1 MQILVTL
8 WRTVHFEGLEHIF
21 VGGGCLLAERQGKVQ
36 VEGGRGLGEE
46 EGTKPETVAKKTSH
60 ELKKSDISGAL
71 EPIHYITLKAFA
83 MTRVH

>member
-1 MQILVTL
+1 M
-8 WRTVHFEGLEHIF
+8 HFEGLEHIF

-60 ELKKSDISGAL
+60 ELKSLISVG
-71 EPIHYITLKAFA
+71 HWDQYITL
-83 MTRVH
+83 H

>member
-8 WRTVHFEGLEHIF
+8 WRTLHFEGLEHIF

-60 ELKKSDISGAL
+60 ALKNLISAG
-71 EPIHYITLKAFA
+71 PIHYITLKAFA
-83 MTRVH
+83 MTHVH